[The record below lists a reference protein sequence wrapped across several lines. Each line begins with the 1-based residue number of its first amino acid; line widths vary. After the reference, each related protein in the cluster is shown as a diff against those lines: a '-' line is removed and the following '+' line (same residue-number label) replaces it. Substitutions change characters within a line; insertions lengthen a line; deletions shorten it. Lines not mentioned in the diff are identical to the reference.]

1 MAGTYTYEP
10 AMITSYG
17 KDRMRFELG
26 DVMVDGKERTC
37 ALSDEEYIVLCD
49 DVQSAKDWKRGCG
62 SDVSLVY
69 SECDGFLS
77 GVSR

>member
-37 ALSDEEYIVLCD
+37 ALADEEYNVLC
-49 DVQSAKDWKRGCG
+49 VCERLEKGKIK
-62 SDVSLVY
+62 VP
-69 SECDGFLS
+69 
-77 GVSR
+77 

>member
-26 DVMVDGKERTC
+26 DVMVDGRERTC

-49 DVQSAKDWKRGCG
+49 DVQSEKDWKRAKLKC
-62 SDVSLVY
+62 LEKVY
-69 SECDGFLS
+69 FAGFL
-77 GVSR
+77 

>member
-26 DVMVDGKERTC
+26 DVMVDGKRENLC
-37 ALSDEEYIVLCD
+37 IVR
-49 DVQSAKDWKRGCG
+49 RGIHRF
-62 SDVSLVY
+62 V
-69 SECDGFLS
+69 
-77 GVSR
+77 

>member
-26 DVMVDGKERTC
+26 DVMVDGRERTC
-37 ALSDEEYIVLCD
+37 ALSDEEYIVLSD
-49 DVQSAKDWKRGCG
+49 DVQSEKDWKRAK
-62 SDVSLVY
+62 
-69 SECDGFLS
+69 
-77 GVSR
+77 

>member
-26 DVMVDGKERTC
+26 DVMVDGKRELVHCQTRNTSFC
-37 ALSDEEYIVLCD
+37 VMMF
-49 DVQSAKDWKRGCG
+49 
-62 SDVSLVY
+62 SLRKI
-69 SECDGFLS
+69 GN
-77 GVSR
+77 GQN

>member
-26 DVMVDGKERTC
+26 DVMVDGRERTC
-37 ALSDEEYIVLCD
+37 ALSDEPCMLQCIRIKPV
-49 DVQSAKDWKRGCG
+49 R
-62 SDVSLVY
+62 
-69 SECDGFLS
+69 
-77 GVSR
+77 